1 MTEHLNQA
9 IHAKAIDLPSHEVA
23 DPWLSHSEELRGG
36 DLCEP
41 LGLDQLGQLN
51 HEIGSDLE
59 VLCLVFAKSEITEY
73 ISG

>member
-1 MTEHLNQA
+1 
-9 IHAKAIDLPSHEVA
+9 VA
-23 DPWLSHSEELRGG
+23 ESSHSEELRGG
-36 DLCEP
+36 DLCET
-41 LGLDQLGQLN
+41 LGLDQSGQLN